1 MLSKLI
7 SNANNNNNEH
17 FIDRDGTYFSYIL
30 TFLRT
35 LNYNHIYEIDDLNIL
50 PILIQEC
57 DFYCIDD
64 LKTKLQN
71 IVSSP
76 SPSVRDQQV
85 CILTCVSFLKT
96 SKIKRLCAN
105 KTYVL
110 DHIFPKEYSSWGF
123 LLELIDDE
131 KIVSTKKVAALKPKS
146 KKKKEDDNDYDKKDE
161 EDIKIS
167 TANEFYEPRQCNPKN
182 VKIDITREQLIEKI
196 TTTTTDYIL
205 LKSLIFGDK
214 IYETWKFNL
223 IKMY

>member
-1 MLSKLI
+1 MNSSPEIVKFNIGGQIFTTTKSTINKHPNSMLSKLI
-7 SNANNNNNEH
+7 SNANNNNEH

-123 LLELIDDE
+123 LLELINSSE
-131 KIVSTKKVAALKPKS
+131 
-146 KKKKEDDNDYDKKDE
+146 
-161 EDIKIS
+161 
-167 TANEFYEPRQCNPKN
+167 NEFYEPRQCNPKN

-196 TTTTTDYIL
+196 TTTTIDYIL

>member
-1 MLSKLI
+1 MNSSPEIVKFNIGGQIFTTTKSTINKHPNSMLSKLI

-131 KIVSTKKVAALKPKS
+131 NIVSTKKVAALKPKTT
-146 KKKKEDDNDYDKKDE
+146 KKKEDDNDYDKKDE

-167 TANEFYEPRQCNPKN
+167 SAMSRFMNLVN
-182 VKIDITREQLIEKI
+182 V
-196 TTTTTDYIL
+196 IL
-205 LKSLIFGDK
+205 
-214 IYETWKFNL
+214 
-223 IKMY
+223 KM